1 MDEDILRS
9 NIMVKKS
16 SNNTILKFCH
26 HYSLSSSISYF
37 TNIDESKKKHVILIP
52 KANHKNLTNELNLLE
67 NIYHNITIYTD
78 DKKLKDNL
86 PLNLECVDCDSR
98 KDFRVI
104 YSMGT
109 VMAIKRHN
117 REVDDILNDIMTVVD
132 SISLKSTN
140 FINFLERNLD
150 IKYNLSTVQKKYILE
165 CYKKYKK
172 RYNNNYK
179 QALKDIIFTMLNEK
193 TSNDLEKI
201 EELMLKFTNVSL
213 KYFQIVLDW
222 VYLYWLENTDNI
234 LIYYAEEDNIKNLK
248 RYVKSCGYIRMFDT
262 DKQNEEVQESKCVI
276 Q

>member
-1 MDEDILRS
+1 
-9 NIMVKKS
+9 
-16 SNNTILKFCH
+16 
-26 HYSLSSSISYF
+26 
-37 TNIDESKKKHVILIP
+37 
-52 KANHKNLTNELNLLE
+52 
-67 NIYHNITIYTD
+67 
-78 DKKLKDNL
+78 
-86 PLNLECVDCDSR
+86 
-98 KDFRVI
+98 
-104 YSMGT
+104 MGT

-117 REVDDILNDIMTVVD
+117 REVDDVLNDIMTVVG

-150 IKYNLSTVQKKYILE
+150 IKYNLSAVQKKYILE

-172 RYNNNYK
+172 KYNNNYK
-179 QALKDIIFTMLNEK
+179 QAFKDIIFTMLNEK

-248 RYVKSCGYIRMFDT
+248 RYVKRCGYIRMFDT